1 MLYFNFPP
9 RSGDYC
15 TNERSVEILNVRFR
29 ILEHPPPKHDAQNK
43 ITRAQSC
50 RIATNSEKDKSANNK
65 QTLSAQD
72 YYAIYRNSKETGN
85 GKKVER
91 KGGFSSSAST
101 SPKENRPENSQGLNR
116 SKSFSAYSLQ
126 NRNKN
131 PAADDLIRRGREE
144 DQADKCVKEDTNML
158 EQNNKRPPEIKV
170 TGGIAER

>member
-1 MLYFNFPP
+1 MTTCLKEFLDL
-9 RSGDYC
+9 S
-15 TNERSVEILNVRFR
+15 R

-50 RIATNSEKDKSANNK
+50 RIGTNSEKDKLNNK

-72 YYAIYRNSKETGN
+72 YYAIYRNSKESGN

-91 KGGFSSSAST
+91 KGSFSSSAST

-131 PAADDLIRRGREE
+131 PAADDLNRRGKEE
-144 DQADKCVKEDTNML
+144 DQADNSVKEDNKML

-170 TGGIAER
+170 TGGIAERYAFKLKQ